1 MGSVSHSSQ
10 SFRTLFINCI
20 MLTFA
25 IIASL
30 AALSQANLVHVS
42 GYNAP
47 TQVFGM
53 PYGAYGAGS
62 YGGYGAYGG
71 ARTGYSSG
79 HGAAPYA
86 GYGGGLYNY
95 PAYYGGSAGR
105 VNSALVAPV
114 DKDSSSAPATA
125 SVHIED
131 PLKRAQYYV
140 PHTSYVLGYAGYGP
154 AAYGSNAYGYNTH
167 GVNYQAVK
175 NVYPLAPA
183 SEHTAPVD
191 IKTGYTSGNAY
202 GNYYGGAGYGHN
214 AAYAARSQY

>member
-10 SFRTLFINCI
+10 SFRTSFINCI
-20 MLTFA
+20 MLIFA

-47 TQVFGM
+47 TQVFAM
-53 PYGAYGAGS
+53 PYGAGS

-79 HGAAPYA
+79 HGAAPY
-86 GYGGGLYNY
+86 GSYGGGLYNY
-95 PAYYGGSAGR
+95 PAYYYGGSAGR

-114 DKDSSSAPATA
+114 DKDSSSAPATS

-154 AAYGSNAYGYNTH
+154 AAYGT
-167 GVNYQAVK
+167 
-175 NVYPLAPA
+175 
-183 SEHTAPVD
+183 
-191 IKTGYTSGNAY
+191 NAY
-202 GNYYGGAGYGHN
+202 GNYYGGDGYGHN
-214 AAYAARSQY
+214 AVYAA